1 MRVEIVYTSHCK
13 YAKNLAVDMA
23 RYVKT
28 YAKPINQLD
37 FNEDID
43 LLVIGFEEYPC
54 FKDKELE
61 ALILKLSRSHI
72 KNLALFNV
80 FCFNSKQMNSVID
93 LCQKQNLPLM
103 RETYSCKKT
112 FISKHCCRDDM
123 VSGARVYIEDMVN
136 ICRNY
141 Y

>member
-13 YAKNLAVDMA
+13 DAKNLAEDMA
-23 RYVKT
+23 RYAKT
-28 YAKPINQLD
+28 YAKPISQFN

-43 LLVIGFEEYPC
+43 LLVIGFEEYRC
-54 FKDKELE
+54 LKDKELE
-61 ALILKLSRSHI
+61 EFILKLSRNHI

-80 FCFNSKQMNSVID
+80 FCLKSKQMDKVIEM
-93 LCQKQNLPLM
+93 CQKQNLPLM

-112 FISKHCCRDDM
+112 IISKPCCCDDM
-123 VSGARVYIEDMVN
+123 ISGARVYIEDMVN

>member
-13 YAKNLAVDMA
+13 DAKNLAEDMA

-28 YAKPINQLD
+28 YAKPIDQFN

-54 FKDKELE
+54 LKDKELE
-61 ALILKLSRSHI
+61 AFILKLSRSHI

-80 FCFNSKQMNSVID
+80 FCMNSKQMNKAID
-93 LCQKQNLPLM
+93 LCQKHNLPLM

-112 FISKHCCRDDM
+112 LISKHCCRDDM
-123 VSGARVYIEDMVN
+123 ISGARVYIEDMVN